1 MKRFFLPKCGV
12 VAIALSLC
20 AIANTHAS
28 YSTNYGNFFGT
39 TVSYFGV
46 AEATTTES
54 TSLFKQPTISGN
66 TLDFNPLGFG
76 AFASGL
82 GGFDFTDGQLDLTVK
97 ANAGNA
103 IPTIQFSEQ
112 GDFSLVGAG
121 TAATFVDVSATF
133 FIDIIKVDGVA
144 ITPLSTTAAMSF
156 SPVATGTMTLP
167 GYPGGGQFWSGAF
180 SFDVNAFLTANNISY
195 LSGATE
201 IKVTLDNTLYAF
213 SEAGTAAFIAK
224 KDFKGLGI
232 TVPEVPEPTI
242 LTMALCGGAA
252 MLIRSRNGKK

>member
-1 MKRFFLPKCGV
+1 MKQFFLPKCGALV
-12 VAIALSLC
+12 VALSLC
-20 AIANTHAS
+20 ALAKSQAS

-39 TVSYFGV
+39 TVSYFNV

-112 GDFSLVGAG
+112 GDFSLVGVG

-144 ITPLSTTAAMSF
+144 ISPLSTTASMSF
-156 SPVATGTMTLP
+156 SPVSTGTMTLP

-180 SFDVNAFLTANNISY
+180 SFNVNSFLAANNISY
-195 LSGATE
+195 VSGATE

-232 TVPEVPEPTI
+232 TVPQVPEPTI
-242 LTMALCGGAA
+242 LTMVLCGGAA
-252 MLIRSRNGKK
+252 MLIRSRSGKK

>member
-1 MKRFFLPKCGV
+1 MKHYFSVKNALF
-12 VAIALSLC
+12 AIAVSLG
-20 AIANTHAS
+20 AVANTEAA
-28 YSTNYGNFFGT
+28 YSTNYGNFFGS
-39 TVSYFGV
+39 TVSYYGV
-46 AEATTTES
+46 SEATLTE
-54 TSLFKQPTISGN
+54 TNALFRQPTISGN

-76 AFASGL
+76 AFASCA
-82 GGFDFTDGQLDLTVK
+82 GGFDFTDGQLDLTIK

-112 GDFSLVGAG
+112 GDFSLIGVG
-121 TAATFVDVSATF
+121 TAATTVDVSATF
-133 FIDIIKVDGVA
+133 FIDIINVDGVG
-144 ITPLSTTAAMSF
+144 IGSLSTSATMTF
-156 SPVATGTMTLP
+156 SPVASGTMTLP
-167 GYPGGGQFWSGAF
+167 GYPGSGQLWSGVF
-180 SFDVNAFLTANNISY
+180 SFDVNAFLTANSIPY

-242 LTMALCGGAA
+242 LTMVLCGGAA
-252 MLIRSRNGKK
+252 MLIRRKAKK